1 MDEYLSKAIEMYP
14 NAGCELIYHN
24 NYEFLIAVMLSAQ
37 TTDKKVNTV
46 TPLLFRIYPSYNDI
60 TLEDSEDIYSIIRPL
75 GLAKNKTKS
84 IIKLAKELKELG
96 YIPNNLTDLEKLSGI
111 GHKTACVYLA
121 EIYKEPHIAV
131 DTHVLRVANRLG
143 LSQNKNP
150 LEVQRDLENRYSK
163 EEYIKAHHS
172 FLFLGRY
179 TCKSINPKCTEC
191 LLNNICKFKK

>member
-37 TTDKKVNTV
+37 TTDKKVNIV
-46 TPLLFRIYPSYNDI
+46 TPVLFRKYPSYNDI

-84 IIKLAKELKELG
+84 IIKLANELKELG

-143 LSQNKNP
+143 LSQSKNP

-163 EEYIKAHHS
+163 EEYIKVHHS

-179 TCKSINPKCTEC
+179 TCKSINPRCKEC